1 MPASRSLA
9 SEITPLIGIP
19 WQAGASGPE
28 AYDCWAAVGMV
39 EARLF
44 GRTIPGLTPER
55 RRGIAHARQSWA
67 RSDQPR
73 DGDIVEMRRMGRANH
88 VGVWIEGRVLHCQQG
103 AGMVYDR
110 PSDIRL
116 MGWTMRFW
124 TPVAARARRR
134 AGASV
139 RALYVPGLD
148 LLMEDGAAPADLIS
162 GHRAVPVAARAGE
175 TIAEVVARAGLGGE
189 PLAAFLRPRAAK
201 ADLRLPEDVTDES
214 LAAFLRD
221 LGAVPVEAWGTT
233 RIAADH
239 TLVLTALPQGGGGS
253 NPLRIILSI
262 AVMAAAFFV
271 AGPLGLGAQLGSAL
285 GIEAAAGTTLAF
297 GAVSALG
304 QFVVSTL
311 LPPPSPRGVSSFNE
325 DISPTFS
332 ASAQSSI
339 ARPGA
344 PVPVQ
349 FGRHIHLLDD
359 VAPPFARFENNNQV
373 ICQLL
378 ALGMGEHVLEEVRLG
393 DTTVWR
399 DGGLTDTLP
408 GVAIEHVPS
417 GSSVTL
423 FEEAVWSQGDVT
435 GLTLEPDSVVG
446 WHAAVPRGKQ
456 AEAVEVDIVFQQLV
470 VIDNSGNN
478 QDRTVTIRV
487 EAQMVDDDDTALGEV
502 IELQT
507 LGFTAATRSALRSS
521 HKWFVPLGR
530 WRLRLTRLTPAGDDQ
545 TFDTAIWT
553 GLKGILP
560 GGRIVTGME
569 LLAVRVE
576 VGEQFAAQSARQVQ
590 AVKTRKLPLWNGFG
604 WTEPEPTRE
613 IAWAVA
619 EIARAH
625 GRLGDLDMAEL
636 LDLHAVWSSRGDR
649 FDTVFD
655 QSLSFWEALSAAL
668 RVGRAQADQIG
679 RRIRLWR
686 DAPQPVPRQLFSE
699 RNILRGS
706 LVVRPRLPVS
716 DRPERLVAQ
725 YMDART
731 WRPAEL
737 AVGAITGRERR
748 ERYFGITDKEHLL
761 REVGHDWRA
770 ARFRTVEVEFEV
782 EMENR
787 LILRGDVIAVSHFEL
802 TDGIALG
809 LDGWSG
815 LEIGLD
821 REIDLGGQPSEM
833 LMILSAPEGSVIGP
847 FRVVR
852 PPQADRTATLS
863 IEQGEFD
870 RILADYGTDPRDW
883 AARSAVRD
891 EPVRVVLGR
900 GADMTLQ
907 LIVQSVTQE
916 RQGRARVICM
926 DDDARAHDLPV
937 AEAGTLDDI
946 IIGITLAD
954 FPAPGGRELQVRV
967 DVRGGIKSPGV
978 IYEFTID
985 GIIWQPLGQGGPN
998 FSAPLPAGMT
1008 RLRAAVVVGG
1018 ARGPWVEAAL
1028 ADEGIGS
1035 PDPLVEVVA
1044 GQYQA
1049 EARLHVA
1056 GTAVAGAVSY
1066 RFELRGAGDA
1076 LLAIQFRSMP
1086 EIDLSRAG
1094 ILALGAL
1101 TRDMVLRVAAVD
1113 ANATP
1118 GPFAQ
1123 IDLSFAAPEAVTGLV
1138 QQSSGLHVW
1147 DVPAT
1152 PPPFGW
1158 RVRWQQRSGGGVTG
1172 SVDVSSPEW
1181 DRAAA
1186 GWPQNVWVAGLDGIG
1201 IGPEAFRDYSPPPPD
1216 PSDRGP

>member
-1 MPASRSLA
+1 MMPASRSLA

-19 WQAGASGPE
+19 WQAGAAGPD
-28 AYDCWAAVGMV
+28 AYDCWAAAGMI

-44 GRTIPGLTPER
+44 GRAIPGLTPER
-55 RRGIAHARQSWA
+55 RRGIARARQSWA
-67 RSDQPR
+67 LSDQPR

-88 VGVWIEGRVLHCQQG
+88 VGVWIEGRILHCQQG

-124 TPVAARARRR
+124 TPVAGRARCR
-134 AGASV
+134 AASSV
-139 RALYVPGLD
+139 QALYVPGLD
-148 LLMEDGAAPADLIS
+148 LLMEGEAAPDDLIAA
-162 GHRAVPVAARAGE
+162 HRAVPVEARAGE
-175 TIAEVVARAGLGGE
+175 TIAGVVARAGLGGE
-189 PLAAFLRPRAAK
+189 PLAAFLRPRAAGS
-201 ADLRLPEDVTDES
+201 DLRLPEDVTDES

-221 LGAVPVEAWGTT
+221 LGAVPVGDWETT
-233 RIAADH
+233 RIGADH

-271 AGPLGLGAQLGSAL
+271 AGPLGLGAQLGTTL
-285 GIEAAAGTTLAF
+285 GIGQAAGTTLAF

-311 LPPPSPRGVSSFNE
+311 LPPPSPRGVSNFNE
-325 DISPTFS
+325 DVSPTFS

-359 VAPPFARFENNNQV
+359 VSPPFARFQNNTQV

-399 DGGLTDTLP
+399 DGALTDTLP
-408 GVAIEHVPS
+408 GVAIEHVAS

-423 FEEAVWSQGDVT
+423 FEEAVWTQGDVT
-435 GLTLEPDSVVG
+435 GLTLEHDVVVG
-446 WHAAVPRGKQ
+446 WHAAVPRGKA

-478 QDRTVTIRV
+478 QERTVTIRV

-507 LGFTAATRSALRSS
+507 LSFTGATRSALRSS

-530 WRLRLTRLTPAGDDQ
+530 WRLRLTRLTPAGDNQ
-545 TFDTAIWT
+545 TFDDAIWT
-553 GLKGILP
+553 SLKGILP

-590 AVKTRKLPLWNGFG
+590 AVKTRKLPVWDGSG
-604 WTEPEPTRE
+604 WTAPAPTRD
-613 IAWAVA
+613 IAWSVA
-619 EIARAH
+619 EIARSH
-625 GRLGDLDMAEL
+625 GRLEDIDMAEL
-636 LDLHAVWSSRGDR
+636 LALHAVWSGRGDR
-649 FDTVFD
+649 FDTLFD

-686 DAPQPVPRQLFSE
+686 DVPQPVPRQLFSE
-699 RNILRGS
+699 RNIRRGS

-725 YMDART
+725 YMDAHT

-737 AVGAITGRERR
+737 TVGAITGRERR
-748 ERYFGITDKEHLL
+748 ERYFGITGKDHLL

-787 LILRGDVIAVSHFEL
+787 LLLRGDPIALSHFEL

-809 LDGWSG
+809 LDGWVG
-815 LEIGLD
+815 TEIALD
-821 REIDLGGQPSEM
+821 REIDLGDQPPEM
-833 LMILSAPEGSVIGP
+833 LMILSAPDGAVIGP
-847 FRVVR
+847 FRVER
-852 PPQADRTATLS
+852 PLTRDRTSALS
-863 IEQGEFD
+863 IGQAELD
-870 RILADYGTDPRDW
+870 RILAGYGEDPRDW
-883 AARSAVRD
+883 AARSTARD

-900 GADMTLQ
+900 GAEMTMR

-916 RQGRARVICM
+916 RQGLARVICV
-926 DDDARAHDLPV
+926 DDDPRAHDLPV
-937 AEAGTLDDI
+937 AEAGTLDDV
-946 IIGITLAD
+946 IIGITMAT
-954 FPAPGGRELQVRV
+954 FPAPGGTELQVRV
-967 DVRGGIKSPGV
+967 AVRDGIKSPLL
-978 IYEFTID
+978 IYEWTSD

-998 FSAPLPAGMT
+998 FSAPLPTGMT
-1008 RLRAAVVVGG
+1008 RLRAAVVVAG
-1018 ARGPWVEAAL
+1018 ARGPWVEAAIAGGDL
-1028 ADEGIGS
+1028 GS
-1035 PDPLVEVVA
+1035 PAPLAEVVA
-1044 GQYQA
+1044 GQYQD
-1049 EARLHVA
+1049 EGRLHVT
-1056 GTAVAGAVSY
+1056 GTAVSGAVSY
-1066 RFELRGAGDA
+1066 RFEMRGADDA
-1076 LLAIQFRSMP
+1076 LLAIQFRATP
-1086 EIDLSRAG
+1086 EIDLGREDIIG
-1094 ILALGAL
+1094 LNAL
-1101 TRDMVLRVAAVD
+1101 TRDMILRVAALD
-1113 ANATP
+1113 ATAAA

-1123 IDLSFAAPEAVTGLV
+1123 IDLSFAAPAAVTGLV
-1138 QQSSGLHVW
+1138 QQPTGLHVW
-1147 DVPAT
+1147 DVPV
-1152 PPPFGW
+1152 PPPPLGW
-1158 RVRWQQRSGGGVTG
+1158 RVRWQQWAGGGTAG
-1172 SVDVSSPEW
+1172 SIDVSAPEW
-1181 DRAAA
+1181 NRASAE
-1186 GWPQNVWVAGLDGIG
+1186 WPNLVWVAGLDGVG
-1201 IGPEAFRDYSPPPPD
+1201 VGPEAFIDHTPPPLR
-1216 PSDRGP
+1216 SDK